1 MNTKNISIFILS
13 GGFGTRLKGILGKNT
28 PKPMADVNGVPFLV
42 HKITQ
47 IRNYFPDNHI
57 YLLTHYL
64 SEYIEKYFEQ
74 DVNVTCIKEDS
85 PLGTGGSIKN
95 AINTLDLKKNDRLLV
110 FNGDTYLNPDLKKLL
125 HVTHNDIS
133 IVACFCK
140 KSLRFNTLKINN
152 NKIVRFLDKGSSA
165 STNYINGGCYYFDNL
180 NYLKSI
186 KSNIFSIEEKFKE
199 LVADTPI
206 GVLTYNDI
214 FIDIGV
220 PEDYTKIQKLGLN
233 E

>member
-1 MNTKNISIFILS
+1 MNTENISIFILS
-13 GGFGTRLKGILGKNT
+13 GGFGTRLKGVLGENT

-42 HKITQ
+42 HKIAQ
-47 IRNYFPDNHI
+47 IRNYFPDNQI

-64 SEYIEKYFEQ
+64 SEYIENYFEQ
-74 DVNVTCIKEDS
+74 DVNITCIKENS

-95 AINTLDLKKNDRLLV
+95 AINVLDLKNNDKLLV

-125 HVTHNDIS
+125 NITQNGVA

-140 KSLRFNTLKINN
+140 KSLRFNTLEIYNDKIINF
-152 NKIVRFLDKGSSA
+152 IDKGSPA
-165 STNYINGGCYYFDNL
+165 ATNYINGGCYYFDNL

-186 KSNIFSIEEKFKE
+186 KSDAFSIEEQFKK

-206 GVLTYNDI
+206 GVLIYDDI

-220 PEDYTKIQKLGLN
+220 PEDYTEIQKLSLN